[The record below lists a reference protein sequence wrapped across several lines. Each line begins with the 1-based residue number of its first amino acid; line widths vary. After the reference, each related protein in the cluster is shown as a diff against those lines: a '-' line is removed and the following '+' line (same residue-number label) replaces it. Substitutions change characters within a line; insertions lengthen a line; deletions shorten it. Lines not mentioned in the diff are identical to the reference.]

1 MVTKEEFDSA
11 AATKTELAKV
21 RSDLE
26 TTISQK
32 SSTNLVT
39 KYFMLENVGSTP
51 TSAQA
56 KVITDALSFCASEAE
71 SIIATQCSFL
81 TATGDLC

>member
-26 TTISQK
+26 AAISQK

-39 KYFMLENVGSTP
+39 KYFTLENVGSTP

-56 KVITDALSFCASEAE
+56 TIIKNALSFCASKFE
-71 SIIATQCSFL
+71 SIISVQSAFTDTEGNMC
-81 TATGDLC
+81 